1 MRFPRPLKKIMR
13 TVAYL
18 AIILFISLGLFE
30 VLLRFGLYEPQ
41 TRMYEYTILFDRNVL
56 FRIAPLCRPDINEM
70 GYRGADFG
78 REKNDFEKRVLF
90 LGDSFVMG
98 DNVAPE
104 KTIPAAL
111 ERALDGVEVF
121 NMGVLAYGPDQ
132 SLVQLL
138 EDGIDLNPDMVVL
151 GIFPANDFQDIDRS
165 RIFSL
170 DGGGHLTRNAD
181 NVITDSM
188 PKFRTVFLLNYLQY
202 ILRPMIDK
210 NHKFLSR
217 DYEFLLHDL
226 FSDFY
231 DWEFLYNPGSIE
243 SKEKIDLMRAILSRF
258 RDDLRAKHIV
268 FGVVI
273 IPSYPNI
280 VHEDAFLEID
290 IDQQQFERLKDS
302 KEGFFGP
309 ENTTSRLCEELNI
322 PYLNLYPEFL
332 GFEERERAL
341 LYESGDWHLSPFGN
355 QIAGDLAASVLV
367 GPLLSKTSGRLRT
380 DQQSWRRDSVVN

>member
-1 MRFPRPLKKIMR
+1 MRFPRPLKKILR

-41 TRMYEYTILFDRNVL
+41 TRMYEYTILFDKDVL
-56 FRIAPLCRPDINEM
+56 FRIAPFCRPDINEM
-70 GYRGADFG
+70 GYRGADFN
-78 REKNDFEKRVLF
+78 REKSDFEKRVLF

-188 PKFRTVFLLNYLQY
+188 PKY
-202 ILRPMIDK
+202 
-210 NHKFLSR
+210 
-217 DYEFLLHDL
+217 
-226 FSDFY
+226 
-231 DWEFLYNPGSIE
+231 
-243 SKEKIDLMRAILSRF
+243 RA
-258 RDDLRAKHIV
+258 
-268 FGVVI
+268 
-273 IPSYPNI
+273 
-280 VHEDAFLEID
+280 
-290 IDQQQFERLKDS
+290 
-302 KEGFFGP
+302 
-309 ENTTSRLCEELNI
+309 
-322 PYLNLYPEFL
+322 
-332 GFEERERAL
+332 
-341 LYESGDWHLSPFGN
+341 
-355 QIAGDLAASVLV
+355 
-367 GPLLSKTSGRLRT
+367 
-380 DQQSWRRDSVVN
+380 